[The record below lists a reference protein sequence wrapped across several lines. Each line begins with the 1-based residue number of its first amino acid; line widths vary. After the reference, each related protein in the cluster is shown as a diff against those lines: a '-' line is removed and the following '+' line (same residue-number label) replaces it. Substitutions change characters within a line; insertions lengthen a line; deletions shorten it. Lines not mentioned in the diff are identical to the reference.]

1 MTIRLST
8 LGGLLA
14 AVILLVTAGGIA
26 ATWRIADRE
35 FRDVLDDDLEQQA
48 ELLAELVLQD
58 PARFDDSSFRDV
70 LAATFEDDEEETVWV
85 SVYELATGRV
95 FSNLEHS
102 LPLESADNESVSR
115 EFAGHAW
122 HGVQEQVDGIV
133 VQLLRRS
140 DLFDEV
146 RDEMLEQIVMPAVIG
161 GLVTLLL
168 LAVLIGLTLR
178 PLSRLTR
185 EIETRGAESLD
196 LLQTATAAREI
207 RVVRDSING
216 LIASIDQLLRR
227 ERQFASDVA
236 HELRTPLTTIKL
248 ELGGDDPDIHAV
260 RSEVDRLARL
270 VEQLLT
276 LARLEQGQWRSRFES
291 VALAEL
297 CAAVVDSLSPRLATA
312 GIRLESHLDEAAST
326 TGDAT
331 LLEILLRNL
340 LQNIVEHCPAGTRAS
355 VGLDRADGK
364 VRLRVADDGPGMP
377 SVTRERIRAGFT
389 RLDSRGEG
397 LGVGLAICQRIVAA
411 HGGAIRFDSVGA
423 DGTGLAVEVVLPA

>member
-8 LGGLLA
+8 LAGLLA
-14 AVILLVTAGGIA
+14 AAILLAAAGGIA
-26 ATWRIADRE
+26 STWLIADRE

-48 ELLAELVLQD
+48 ELLAELVLRD
-58 PARFDDSSFRDV
+58 PAHFDDSSFRDL
-70 LAATFEDDEEETVWV
+70 LAAAFEDDDEETVWV
-85 SVYELATGRV
+85 SVYDLATGRLL
-95 FSNLEHS
+95 SNLDHE
-102 LPLESADNESVSR
+102 LPLESGDDGEVSR

-122 HGVQEQVDGIV
+122 HGVQEQVEGIV
-133 VQLLRRS
+133 VQLLRRN

-146 RDEMLEQIVMPAVIG
+146 RGEMLEQIVTPALVG

-178 PLSRLTR
+178 PLSRLAR
-185 EIETRGAESLD
+185 EIESRGAESLG
-196 LLQTATAAREI
+196 LLQTRTAAREI

-216 LIASIDQLLRR
+216 LLRDIGELLRR
-227 ERQFASDVA
+227 ERQFASDIA
-236 HELRTPLTTIKL
+236 HELRTPLTTMKL
-248 ELGGDDPDIHAV
+248 ELGGADPDLPAI

-276 LARLEQGQWRSRFES
+276 LARLEQGQWRSRFEPI
-291 VALAEL
+291 ALAQL
-297 CAAVVDSLSPRLATA
+297 CAAVVEDLRSRFESA
-312 GIRLESHLDEAAST
+312 GIRLESRLDQAAAT

-340 LQNIVEHCPAGTRAS
+340 LLNVVEHCPGGTSAS
-355 VGLDRADGK
+355 VALDASGAT

-377 SVTRERIRAGFT
+377 AATRERIRAGFT

-397 LGVGLAICQRIVAA
+397 PRRTTRDSSSRSCCQLNRLL
-411 HGGAIRFDSVGA
+411 SS
-423 DGTGLAVEVVLPA
+423 TP